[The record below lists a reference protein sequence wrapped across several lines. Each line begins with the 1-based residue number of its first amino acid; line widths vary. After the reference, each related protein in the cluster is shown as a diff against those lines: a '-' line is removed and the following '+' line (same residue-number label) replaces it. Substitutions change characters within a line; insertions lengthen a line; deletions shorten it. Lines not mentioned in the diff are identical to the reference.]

1 MTFRYEAVTFFTN
14 GLWNGF
20 SKTFSGHIETATN
33 ILNELQ
39 YQIVWSYPWAMTL
52 QQRLSFSWVESQ
64 TYRTV
69 PSYFI
74 LFLGASPI
82 NAIQVH
88 NLGVVA
94 KNSLLENGGKILIIV
109 QERRAHFMWGRD
121 RRIWRTHDVISS
133 IRTLKSNVDHKIA
146 LFSMCISWHVFN
158 IVSLWLHH
166 IYMWPQ
172 KSRIHASCFYTYF

>member
-1 MTFRYEAVTFFTN
+1 MKCFLKDILRSYWNCHEHFKWASVPDCMVISLGNDITTTFVIF
-14 GLWNGF
+14 
-20 SKTFSGHIETATN
+20 
-33 ILNELQ
+33 
-39 YQIVWSYPWAMTL
+39 V
-52 QQRLSFSWVESQ
+52 SQ
-64 TYRTV
+64 NFKPYRTV
-69 PSYFI
+69 LSYFI

-82 NAIQVH
+82 SAIQVH

-109 QERRAHFMWGRD
+109 HERGAHSMWGRD

-166 IYMWPQ
+166 IYMWLQ